1 MSNTGKG
8 ARCFDLLRRA
18 TLRVTR
24 DLLDR
29 HSLKEPVT
37 ITTVVTVVVVV
48 AVAAA
53 VLYGIYKLVQLV
65 RGAGTTATP
74 SRLAVSH
81 DDAVVADANGK
92 QIKAL
97 LTRRIDGN
105 PMSSIDIRFEISGGA
120 TPEITS
126 TIGGVTTVTRTTN
139 VDGEAEVTITGTGDG
154 ADVCTVSVALGGSSV
169 RVPYETRGP

>member
-1 MSNTGKG
+1 MSNSGTG
-8 ARCFDLLRRA
+8 ARSIGVLRRA
-18 TLRVTR
+18 TVRVTR

-37 ITTVVTVVVVV
+37 ITTVVVVLVVVVL
-48 AVAAA
+48 AAGL
-53 VLYGIYKLVQLV
+53 LYGIFKLVQLV

-81 DDAVVADANGK
+81 DNSVVADASGK

-105 PMSSIDIRFEISGGA
+105 PMSSIDIRFEISGG
-120 TPEITS
+120 PSPQITS

-139 VDGEAEVTITGTGDG
+139 VDGEAEVTIAGTGDG

-169 RVPYETRGP
+169 QVPYETRGP